1 MDEISTLEKLST
13 LEHPNIM
20 GFYGYKYDEK
30 DVYLFV
36 EYCPGGVL
44 TDLIAK
50 GLEEEEVLDMF
61 RQLVEGMC
69 YMNAKSKMHRDLK
82 PDNILIGTKRDIK
95 ISDFGL
101 SRENDGIDVTGVVG
115 TPLYAG
121 PEVYTNYTDSYGD
134 NCDVWGAGLILF

>member
-1 MDEISTLEKLST
+1 
-13 LEHPNIM
+13 M
-20 GFYGYKYDEK
+20 GFYGYKADDK
-30 DVYLFV
+30 DVYFFV

-44 TDLIAK
+44 TDLIKK

-69 YMNAKSKMHRDLK
+69 YMNAKCKMHRDLK
-82 PDNILIGTKRDIK
+82 PDNILMGRNKDVK

-101 SRENDGIDVTGVVG
+101 SRENDGIDVTGIVG

-121 PEVYTNYTDSYGD
+121 PEVYTNYS
-134 NCDVWGAGLILF
+134 